1 MSSCKGGPEVMGLNP
16 NVCRLPVS
24 IFEQDALALT
34 PPSSSRVSRAYIDK
48 KPLNKMAIVEH
59 MRDE

>member
-1 MSSCKGGPEVMGLNP
+1 MGLNP